1 MRGLFLVLL
10 PCFFLAFVASSWAAG
25 AGKAIHLNIDGKDL
39 AVHPP
44 PVMIENRVFVPLRAI
59 AEILG
64 ADVTWNAASRT
75 VNLRTLVK
83 QGELYLQGLGNQ
95 STAQPGIER
104 SFISAAAL
112 LDLLD
117 DDRDGDLADYREGHS
132 GGDTI
137 ANDPLVVDV
146 RARCD
151 YDTAHIPGAV
161 WVAEAAAMGGKENE
175 EQLRRLLAN
184 HVNKGGKNEI
194 VLYCYTGHTAGLVAG
209 VLGTRGLNVKNL
221 AYGFDIAWTGAKTAP
236 APLRAPVEDKSGRS
250 YVSAGG

>member
-1 MRGLFLVLL
+1 MRRLYLILL
-10 PCFFLAFVASSWAAG
+10 PCFLLASVAASWAG
-25 AGKAIHLNIDGKDL
+25 AASKSIRINVDGEDWAAL
-39 AVHPP
+39 PP
-44 PVMIENRVFVPLRAI
+44 PIMIENRVFVPLRAI
-59 AEILG
+59 AAVLG
-64 ADVTWNAASRT
+64 ADVAWNAASRT
-75 VNLRTLVK
+75 VNVRTPVK
-83 QGELYLQGLGNQ
+83 QGELYLQGLGNRG
-95 STAQPGIER
+95 AEQPGVAKN
-104 SFISAAAL
+104 FISATAL
-112 LDLLD
+112 RDLLD

-161 WVAEAAAMGGKENE
+161 WVAEAAAMGKKENE
-175 EQLRRLLAN
+175 EELRRLLAN
-184 HVNKGGKNEI
+184 HVNKGGKDEI

-209 VLGTRGLNVKNL
+209 VLGTRGVNVKNL

-250 YVSAGG
+250 YASAGG